1 MSEYTSVTKQ
11 KVRVIF
17 LDRKNF
23 TVKYDILCK
32 SIKDA
37 YRVVEDLYPIMY
49 VQKGKNFVKAHVT
62 YNSLQKHLKRDI
74 LRMTWFNVLMGGE
87 HLIAHVKV
95 E

>member
-23 TVKYDILCK
+23 TVKYDILCG

-49 VQKGKNFVKAHVT
+49 VQKGKNFVKVHVT

>member
-11 KVRVIF
+11 KVRVMF

-23 TVKYDILCK
+23 TVKYDILCG

-49 VQKGKNFVKAHVT
+49 VQKGKNFVKVRVT